1 MIWGLKHVPFYE
13 VINLIKECDVIL
25 HNNRVAVI
33 LFDGMKIQIPH
44 SELIKEKAY
53 INFENN
59 RYTTISK
66 DDFVKAQSSKI
77 KKNNGNKNNE
87 LISVIDNEEQGYNS
101 L

>member
-1 MIWGLKHVPFYE
+1 M
-13 VINLIKECDVIL
+13 IKECDVIL

-44 SELIKEKAY
+44 SELVKEKAY
-53 INFENN
+53 INFEND
-59 RYTTISK
+59 RYTIVSK
-66 DDFVKAQSSKI
+66 EDFEAQSFKT
-77 KKNNGNKNNE
+77 KKNTGNKNKD

>member
-1 MIWGLKHVPFYE
+1 M
-13 VINLIKECDVIL
+13 IKECDVIL

-44 SELIKEKAY
+44 SELIEEKAY
-53 INFENN
+53 INFEND
-59 RYTTISK
+59 RYTIVSK
-66 DDFVKAQSSKI
+66 EDFEKTQSFKT
-77 KKNNGNKNNE
+77 KKNTGNKNKD

>member
-1 MIWGLKHVPFYE
+1 

-25 HNNRVAVI
+25 HNNRVAVV

-53 INFENN
+53 INFENE
-59 RYTTISK
+59 RYTIISK
-66 DDFVKAQSSKI
+66 EDFENAQPFKT
-77 KKNNGNKNNE
+77 KKNTGNKNKD
-87 LISVIDNEEQGYNS
+87 LISVIDNEEQGYNG

>member
-1 MIWGLKHVPFYE
+1 

-53 INFENN
+53 INFENDK
-59 RYTTISK
+59 YTIVSK
-66 DDFVKAQSSKI
+66 EDFEKAQSFKT
-77 KKNNGNKNNE
+77 KKNTGNKNKDLN
-87 LISVIDNEEQGYNS
+87 SVIDNEEQGYNS